1 MTGTK
6 RARRRTTPI
15 GPAADPSC
23 PEGATCGYH
32 PGVDRPSGSRRVSGR
47 ALALGGVALAIVGVV
62 LIVSPDLF
70 WEEIGLA
77 ILVIEV
83 GLLIVVGGVWSL
95 ATRLGRANGS
105 IWSLLLLPSMI
116 VRMLIGFGVVLFG
129 LAILV
134 VALFVH

>member
-1 MTGTK
+1 
-6 RARRRTTPI
+6 
-15 GPAADPSC
+15 
-23 PEGATCGYH
+23 
-32 PGVDRPSGSRRVSGR
+32 VSGK